1 MPVRSDDQQIGF
13 PARGFLHETLADA
26 GSRSMLA
33 MPPSANSVMDRT
45 GRPRAVA
52 TIACDSSCASS
63 VTKKSTAVSTDE
75 AQIVAIVQSG
85 YVSRKCEPSDSVIR
99 AAMMNQL

>member
-45 GRPRAVA
+45 CSPCARLTRA
-52 TIACDSSCASS
+52 CESSWASR
-63 VTKKSTAVSTDE
+63 VMKKSSDVMTAEGQTTGRDQ
-75 AQIVAIVQSG
+75 AGLVA
-85 YVSRKCEPSDSVIR
+85 RKCAASEAVMSV
-99 AAMMNQL
+99 A